1 MTTEGMTEEEK
12 KAVKKAMDLLLHKDR
27 TEQELAERLGK
38 AGYSQGTCRTALQY
52 VSSYGY
58 LDDERYARTYL
69 EYHKD
74 KRSKKEIRFKLEQ
87 KGIPRDV
94 LALVLEEYDGAQE
107 EAAVYN
113 QLQKKLKGRSVDEL
127 DFEEKRKVMA
137 YLARKGYPVG
147 VIQKVM
153 K

>member
-69 EYHKD
+69 
-74 KRSKKEIRFKLEQ
+74 LEQ